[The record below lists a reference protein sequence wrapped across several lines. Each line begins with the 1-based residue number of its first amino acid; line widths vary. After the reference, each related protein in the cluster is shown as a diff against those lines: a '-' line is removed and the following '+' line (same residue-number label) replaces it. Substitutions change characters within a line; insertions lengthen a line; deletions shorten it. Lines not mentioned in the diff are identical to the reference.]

1 LETLAVVLDEPRTVS
16 VRSVGL
22 KEPEAGDAVV
32 QMEFSGIS
40 TGTERL
46 LWDGRMP
53 EFPGMGYPLVPGYEG
68 VGRISH
74 VTGDGPLKVG
84 DRVFVPGSSGFIGA
98 KGLFGADAM
107 RVVTPMDR
115 LIPLQDHLEGPTGAL
130 LALAATAH
138 HAVRQ
143 DGLPELVI
151 GHGVLGRLVARLAIA
166 LGGLPPRVWE
176 TNPIRMGGAI
186 GYEVLHPDD
195 DARSDYVRVCDV
207 SGDPGILD
215 QAIPRLA
222 RHGQVT
228 LAGFYSEPVRF
239 LFPPAFQRE
248 ARIRIAAE
256 WTREDLDTVL
266 LMVAQGRLDLTGL
279 ITHTAPAEDARTAF
293 TRAFEDHECLKMI
306 LDWRNTA

>member
-1 LETLAVVLDEPRTVS
+1 METLAVVLDEPRAVTF
-16 VRSVGL
+16 RSVGL
-22 KEPEAGDAVV
+22 KTPDAGDAVV
-32 QMEFSGIS
+32 RMEFSGIS

-68 VGRISH
+68 VGR
-74 VTGDGPLKVG
+74 VTRVDASASLSVG

-98 KGLFGADAM
+98 RGLFGADALQ
-107 RVVTPMDR
+107 VVTPIER
-115 LIPLQDHLEGPTGAL
+115 LIPLQDHLEGPMGAL
-130 LALAATAH
+130 LALAATAQ

-166 LGGLPPRVWE
+166 LGGIPPRVWE
-176 TNPIRMGGAI
+176 TNPIRMTDAR

-195 DARSDYVRVCDV
+195 DSRTDYVRICDV

-215 QAIPRLA
+215 HAIPHLA

-256 WTREDLDTVL
+256 WNPSDLESVL
-266 LMVAQGRLDLTGL
+266 LMVAQGRLDLSGL
-279 ITHTAPAEDARTAF
+279 ITHTAPAAEARTAF